1 MDSVKLSLVCPLCLR
16 RTPKKSRFC
25 ASCGKPLNPGRLD
38 AKTGKLACPRC
49 GRPKL
54 VNRKIGGFMV
64 DECPSCSGMWIEA
77 SAFDGIVR
85 QQAQRGE
92 EEYRRGQGTSPMLSK
107 LERNQTRVMYLKC
120 PACKNQMNRRNFMRA
135 SGVIIDECRAHGV
148 WLDCDE
154 LGKIGDYISSGG
166 LEHSRR
172 ILRREE
178 E

>member
-1 MDSVKLSLVCPLCLR
+1 
-16 RTPKKSRFC
+16 
-25 ASCGKPLNPGRLD
+25 
-38 AKTGKLACPRC
+38 
-49 GRPKL
+49 
-54 VNRKIGGFMV
+54 
-64 DECPSCSGMWIEA
+64 MWIEA

-178 E
+178 EQTKRIPMEPASFSVIHPQERVSVGDEMLSSVLLFIDDLLD